1 MEYQSESQFPR
12 AIATTAAPN
21 HNNKCLGLPREWP
34 AQGQPKTNRKQNNQ
48 MKTKLALIITLA
60 GCFLCGN
67 IFAAPPLPGAIF
79 TTDSTCSGVD
89 LNIYGAKSEVY
100 LNGGP
105 SHPGA
110 ASLPDGSYYVQVT
123 DPSGACVLGTSG
135 NNTPF
140 VVTNG
145 VANCIQ
151 LCTVLT
157 NGDGACALNG
167 VDPSCGYNTTTN
179 PGGEYK
185 AWVSNE
191 PSFTNSSTKTDNFK
205 VREDPPPNPPTLCVN
220 KFYDANVNGIKDA
233 GECYIN
239 GWPIQVFA
247 DDNLYIARET
257 AFCSVVDQGSYRVV
271 EADIAN
277 WLHTGAVLNGQPF
290 TAVGSPSTVYPV
302 TLAPDQ
308 TVEFGNVCLGA
319 GGGLTLGF
327 WSNKN
332 GQRIETQADLT
343 FLSGL
348 CLVDATGLHQ
358 TFGSQAFLSSWL
370 LNANAVNMAYML
382 SAQLAAM
389 ELNVRHPGVTGSALV
404 YGGDCVKAYQQSG
417 QLPGSNG
424 FITINALMTA
434 ANNALCADGYTPSGD
449 PNRAY
454 QECLKTSLDN
464 GNNNLNFVQS
474 QPCSPFT
481 CAQ

>member
-1 MEYQSESQFPR
+1 
-12 AIATTAAPN
+12 
-21 HNNKCLGLPREWP
+21 
-34 AQGQPKTNRKQNNQ
+34 

-67 IFAAPPLPGAIF
+67 IFADPPLSGAIF

-89 LNIYGAKSEVY
+89 LNIYADKHDVY
-100 LNGGP
+100 LDGGP
-105 SHPGA
+105 AHPGA
-110 ASLPDGSYYVQVT
+110 ASLPPGDYYVQVT
-123 DPSGACVLGTSG
+123 DPSGACVLGTSIGAG
-135 NNTPF
+135 NQTPF
-140 VVTNG
+140 HVNADGSVD
-145 VANCIQ
+145 CIQ
-151 LCTVLT
+151 LCDVLI

-167 VDPSCGYNTTTN
+167 VDPICGYNTTTN

-205 VREDPPPNPPTLCVN
+205 VRESPPPNPPTLCVN
-220 KFYDANVNGIKDA
+220 KFYDANVNGVKDPT
-233 GECYIN
+233 ECYIN

-257 AFCSVVDQGSYRVV
+257 GFCSVVDQGSYRVV
-271 EADIAN
+271 EADTAN
-277 WLHTGAVLNGQPF
+277 WIHTGAVLNGQPF
-290 TAVGSPSTVYPV
+290 TALGSPSAVYPV

-348 CLVDATGLHQ
+348 CLVDAPGLHQ

-454 QECLKTSLDN
+454 QECLKTTLDN